1 MNNLSWLIYFAGV
14 SGSLGNFLTFVMV
27 VFGVLAAAS
36 IIVWLVMHDE
46 TDSHR
51 RPLEEQ
57 ALARCREMRSK
68 SWRRAWGFIGLFLL
82 VGTMA
87 MMMPGRQTVLLIA
100 ASEMG
105 EQVLNH
111 PRVQTVVDPGI
122 ELLTT
127 WMAKETAD
135 IKRQMSTQ
143 NK

>member
-46 TDSHR
+46 TDAYR
-51 RPLEEQ
+51 RPLGEQ
-57 ALARCREMRSK
+57 ALASCREMRSK
-68 SWRRAWGFIGLFLL
+68 SGRYAWGLIGLFLL

-127 WMAKETAD
+127 WMVKETAD